1 MESKVA
7 KNTYNC
13 RKLTSGDGGN
23 RGVKRLLQQQIEA
36 AIGLFGRSELNPQ
49 TISIHRLSHQNSV
62 IYRSAIAL
70 QLSPLW
76 QLPPD
81 DIAHQLMAAYLT
93 IFEDPLSVEVVSPGW
108 IHFRLRDRSL
118 ATLLQNSIDIPP
130 SPPTLSHHFCSKSDN
145 LFPLQYSHARCCSLL
160 RLAQVEGEGGVENF
174 FLDGEGKR
182 LLFVDGAEWALI
194 FHILDLLDVM
204 NESDEGRLGKAIVSS
219 SGKKSNH
226 LTPQPPSHLPLP
238 PQRGRWDN
246 FGSLQGESEL
256 LEPSLM
262 RGGVKQ
268 VKQGLALCQAF
279 DRFHRSCR
287 IWGEVQIHYPRLAE
301 ARLGLVRVTQ
311 ILLRSLLEDYF
322 GLPAPTEL

>member
-13 RKLTSGDGGN
+13 RKLTIGDFGN
-23 RGVKRLLQQQIEA
+23 CGLKRLLQQQIEA
-36 AIGLFGRSELNPQ
+36 AIGLCGRSQLNPQ
-49 TISIHRLSHQNSV
+49 TISIHRLSHHNSV

-93 IFEDPLSVEVVSPGW
+93 ISEDNLYTEVVSTGW
-108 IHFRLRDRSL
+108 IHFLLRDRSL
-118 ATLLQNSIDIPP
+118 AALLQNSIDIPP
-130 SPPTLSHHFCSKSDN
+130 SPPTLSYHFCSTRDN
-145 LFPLQYSHARCCSLL
+145 LFPLQYSHARCSSLL
-160 RLAQVEGEGGVENF
+160 RLGQVGAEVVVENF
-174 FLDGEGKR
+174 FLDGEGER

-204 NESDEGRLGKAIVSS
+204 DELDKGRFGKVIFSP
-219 SGKKSNH
+219 SGNLS
-226 LTPQPPSHLPLP
+226 PQSPSHLPLP
-238 PQRGRWDN
+238 PQRGRWEN
-246 FGSLQGESEL
+246 FASFQGESEL

-262 RGGVKQ
+262 RGGVKLL
-268 VKQGLALCQAF
+268 KQGLALCQAF

-287 IWGEVQIHYPRLAE
+287 IWGEVQIDRPRLAE
-301 ARLGLVRVTQ
+301 ARLSLVRVTQ